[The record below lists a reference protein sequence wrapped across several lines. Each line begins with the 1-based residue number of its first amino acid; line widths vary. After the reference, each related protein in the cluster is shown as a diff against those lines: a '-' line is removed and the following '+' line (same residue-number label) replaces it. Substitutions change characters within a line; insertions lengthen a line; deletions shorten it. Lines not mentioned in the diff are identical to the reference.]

1 MPRYFFYIHSKDG
14 LHQVPEGDEYPDLE
28 AVWHNMVIS
37 AKQVV
42 SEALRGG
49 APFSEAIQKSFEV
62 TDDSGAIVLT
72 MPFAVAV
79 EIDTRAQPPAG

>member
-1 MPRYFFYIHSKDG
+1 MPRYFFNVRSKEG
-14 LHQVPEGDEYPDLE
+14 LRQVPEGDEYPDLE
-28 AVWHNMVIS
+28 AVWHDLVIS

-42 SEALRGG
+42 SEALRAG

-62 TDDSGAIVLT
+62 TDDTGATVLT

-79 EIDTRAQPPAG
+79 EIDTRAHTQTG